1 MVKILRENMGDM
13 LFLDVF
19 NQGNAKYTPKKATP
33 NTPPPP
39 TPSSPKKIAT
49 MPQKISTTSWRAEID
64 SANELQSF
72 KFLKFH
78 FALTITHY
86 SQPNA
91 HA

>member
-19 NQGNAKYTPKKATP
+19 NQGNAKYTPKKATH
-33 NTPPPP
+33 NPPP

-49 MPQKISTTSWRAEID
+49 MPQKISTTSWRVETD
-64 SANELQSF
+64 SAKELQSF
-72 KFLKFH
+72 KVLKFH

-86 SQPNA
+86 SQPNT